1 MGSRGPARRSFLLV
15 RGRPFALSAWHAAAL
30 TLALALPGQRPQP
43 TLSTFDFAGVTLD
56 DGLLRR
62 QLDDARQYYV
72 RIPNDDLLHGFRTRR
87 GLPAPGRGLG
97 GWYGSDVF
105 HVFGQIVSGL
115 ARLHAATRDP
125 ELAAKVRALVHG
137 FGECVEDDGWFFAS
151 RNPNAPHY
159 TFDKVAGGL
168 VDAAIY
174 CGDTEA
180 KVLLA
185 RITAWGEKNLAR
197 DRKARDTSTEW
208 YTLSENLYRAFALC
222 GDERYRE
229 FAAVWH
235 YDEWWQLLC
244 LRNEPFRPPPRH
256 AYSHLNTAGG
266 AAIAY
271 ELTGVRAYL
280 DTAVAAHDLFSQQQA
295 FATGGFGPDEQLL
308 PEHDL
313 LRRLSET
320 HHSAETQCG
329 AWAVFKLCKRL
340 LRITGDARY
349 GDWIERQC
357 YNAIAATIPSSP
369 DGRVFYYSDY
379 CSTGAS
385 KFLHRE
391 QWTCCSG
398 TRPQAVAEVVDL
410 VFLRA
415 GDDLCV
421 NLFVPATA
429 HFTVGGAQ
437 VTVVQRTSFPADDRI
452 ELEVACQAPV
462 TFGLWVRV
470 PGWLQAGITASLGDA
485 PVRGEVGALNWW
497 RTSREWRPGDRL
509 TLRLPVPLWTAP
521 LLRDQATP
529 AAILAG
535 PVVLAVRST
544 GAPPH
549 GRIDLARLADVLE
562 PSPGEALT
570 FHVRGAPELLLRPF
584 FAFAEGE
591 PYWVYL
597 DPSLAHRIPH
607 AAVTFTG
614 TWHDAGRFRY
624 GNEKD
629 ATAEVT
635 FEGTG
640 VRWLGYAFDDAG
652 IAEATIDGKIVT
664 RIDQFAP
671 GRDLPFDWQH
681 SGLAPGRHTLKLRLT
696 GDRAAG
702 SKDCFLNIAGFDVVP
717 AH

>member
-1 MGSRGPARRSFLLV
+1 MSFT
-15 RGRPFALSAWHAAAL
+15 RHAWQAAAL
-30 TLALALPGQRPQP
+30 TLALAVPGQRPQP
-43 TLSTFDFAGVTLD
+43 ALATFDFAGVSLD

-62 QLDDARQYYV
+62 QLDEARQYYV

-87 GLPAPGRGLG
+87 GLPAPGRVLG
-97 GWYGSDVF
+97 GWYAGDVF

-115 ARLHAATRDP
+115 ARLYAATRDP
-125 ELAAKVRALVHG
+125 ELAAKVHALVHG
-137 FGECVEDDGWFFAS
+137 FGECIEDDGWFFAS
-151 RNPNAPHY
+151 RKPNAPHY

-168 VDAAIY
+168 VDAALY

-180 KVLLA
+180 KTLLA

-197 DRKARDTSTEW
+197 DRKPGDTSTEW
-208 YTLSENLYRAFALC
+208 YTLSENLYRAFALT
-222 GDERYRE
+222 GDDRYRE

-235 YDEWWQLLC
+235 YDEWWQLLRE
-244 LRNEPFRPPPRH
+244 RNEPFRPPPRH
-256 AYSHLNTAGG
+256 AYSHLNTTGG

-271 ELTGVRAYL
+271 ELTGERAYL
-280 DTAVAAHDLFSQQQA
+280 DTAVAAHDLFSQQA
-295 FATGGFGPDEQLL
+295 YATGGFGPDEQLL
-308 PEHDL
+308 PEREL
-313 LRRLSET
+313 LQRLSET

-340 LRITGDARY
+340 LCLTGDARY

-429 HFTVGGAQ
+429 HFTVGTAP

-452 ELEVACQAPV
+452 ELEVACAAPV
-462 TFGLWVRV
+462 TFGLRVRV
-470 PGWLQAGITASLGDA
+470 PRWLQAGITASVGGA
-485 PVRGEVGALNWW
+485 PVRGEVDALHWW
-497 RTSREWRPGDRL
+497 RTNREWRPGERL
-509 TLRLPVPLWTAP
+509 TLRLPVRLCTAP

-549 GRIDLARLADVLE
+549 GRIDLTRLGDVLE
-562 PSPGEALT
+562 PSPGEALS
-570 FHVRGAPELLLRPF
+570 FHVRGAPDLLLRPF
-584 FAFAEGE
+584 YAFAEGE

-607 AAVTFTG
+607 TAVTFTG

-652 IAEATIDGKIVT
+652 IAEATIDGVVVA

-671 GRDLPFDWQH
+671 GRDLPFDWRH

-696 GDRAAG
+696 GDRAAK
-702 SKDCFLNIAGFDVVP
+702 SKNCFLNVAGFDVVP